1 MDMWLGGLFCLF
13 LGMGL
18 MMAASEALPPLH
30 IDNKWQ
36 GAGLGCGIT
45 ALLQSSSAVSCSVCA
60 MVQNGT
66 LPLHAAYAVLI
77 GSNVGTCVTPFLTA
91 LGLRVGGLSYLFAL
105 IGILALLLK
114 DKFPRLSLP
123 VAGFCLLMWGMHIMT
138 AESALFEAVASH
150 VTWLST
156 PLGAWAVGL
165 LSTALLQSSSLT
177 MGLLQVYAL
186 TTPLT
191 MNIALPFILGQNIGT
206 TATALLATISAT
218 PVARKCALYHVK
230 FNVIGTLWALPLS
243 LLCGEWLSFAATPMA
258 LALAQLLFNVICAL
272 LHLFTERLQ

>member
-1 MDMWLGGLFCLF
+1 
-13 LGMGL
+13 
-18 MMAASEALPPLH
+18 
-30 IDNKWQ
+30 
-36 GAGLGCGIT
+36 
-45 ALLQSSSAVSCSVCA
+45 
-60 MVQNGT
+60 
-66 LPLHAAYAVLI
+66 
-77 GSNVGTCVTPFLTA
+77 
-91 LGLRVGGLSYLFAL
+91 
-105 IGILALLLK
+105 
-114 DKFPRLSLP
+114 
-123 VAGFCLLMWGMHIMT
+123 
-138 AESALFEAVASH
+138 
-150 VTWLST
+150 
-156 PLGAWAVGL
+156 
-165 LSTALLQSSSLT
+165 